1 MKFYSLI
8 LSCLTFL
15 LMATPA
21 YAGRLLSWRF
31 ESNQN
36 RLVFSTDERVQPSAQ
51 LIANPTR
58 LVIDLPGTI
67 LGQPTINQSYGGLIT
82 SVRIG
87 QFDSNTTRLVIEVAQ
102 GYTLDPQ
109 QIKIQGISPTQ
120 WSVNIPQPRLTGSGD
135 TIPNSND
142 SSTQSAP
149 PRQTLN
155 QASNNFNP
163 NSPLQISPGGIII
176 GIPGNVNNKI
186 NVNRSSDRRQIEF
199 ELEGVTIPN
208 NLIQSWDLNQ
218 YGVKTIKVSQKG
230 GSPARA
236 LVTMDVDS
244 QSPDWLGSFS
254 RMGGLVIWPVGG
266 MSRVQSLSPSS
277 SNSNITPTPS
287 NANNN
292 PTSSS
297 SQKAIIES
305 MEIINNQLV
314 IRGNQALRGE
324 GSRGAGNSYQI
335 RFNNT
340 DLANNFRNPQLFSNS
355 PISRLRIWQPDDQT
369 VVLLVEPARGIT
381 IEGLSQNSPSVLS
394 LALSNITGSS
404 NDPFNNSGAIPNL
417 PPNSSPLPI
426 NVPPP
431 RRPSPPPTTNNNP
444 PRSRTLVVID
454 PGHGGTDS
462 GAIGIGGLREKDVIL
477 PISEKV
483 AQILEQQGIQVKM
496 TRNTDVF
503 ISLQGRTALANSLNA
518 DLFVSIHANSAG
530 ANKPQV
536 SGLET
541 YYFQS
546 GRNLATVIH
555 RNILQR
561 ININDRR
568 VRQARFYVLRTANM
582 PSVLVETGFL
592 TGTDD
597 ASRLPNPNYQQQMAQ
612 GIAAGILE
620 YIRTNRL

>member
-15 LMATPA
+15 LMAAPA

-58 LVIDLPGTI
+58 LVIDLPGTV

-120 WSVNIPQPRLTGSGD
+120 WAVDIPQPRRAGGNDSF
-135 TIPNSND
+135 PNSND

-155 QASNNFNP
+155 QASNFNP
-163 NSPLQISPGGIII
+163 NSPLQVSPSGIII

-208 NLIQSWDLNQ
+208 NLMQSWNLDQ
-218 YGVKTIKVSQKG
+218 YGVKSIRVSQKN
-230 GSPARA
+230 GSPAKA
-236 LVTMDVDS
+236 LVTMDVNS
-244 QSPDWLGSFS
+244 ESPDWLGSFS

-266 MSRVQSLSPSS
+266 MSRVQSLSPSV
-277 SNSNITPTPS
+277 NNGNTTPTPS
-287 NANNN
+287 NNNS
-292 PTSSS
+292 SSS
-297 SQKAIIES
+297 SQKAVIETI
-305 MEIINNQLV
+305 EIINNQLV
-314 IRGNQALRGE
+314 IRGNQALKGE

-340 DLANNFRNPQLFSNS
+340 DLANNFRNPQLFANS

-381 IEGLSQNSPSVLS
+381 VEGLSQTSPSVLT
-394 LALSNITGSS
+394 LALGNSATSS

-417 PPNSSPLPI
+417 PPTSSLPI

-431 RRPSPPPTTNNNP
+431 IIRPLPPANNNN
-444 PRSRTLVVID
+444 RSRPLVVID
-454 PGHGGTDS
+454 AGHGGTDP

-477 PISEKV
+477 PISQKV
-483 AQILEQQGIQVKM
+483 AQILEQQGIQVRM
-496 TRNTDVF
+496 TRDTDVF

-561 ININDRR
+561 LNINDRR

-592 TGTDD
+592 TGTED
-597 ASRLPNPNYQQQMAQ
+597 ASRLRNPNYQQQMAQ

-620 YIRTNRL
+620 YIKTNRL